1 MKRRAGRTRLAL
13 RGLFPPA
20 PALIEIELINMLFAG
35 AGAIV
40 LMGVVVA
47 LIAIQAAFA
56 DQLLP
61 AAFCFA
67 IVVISLI
74 RIATVRNY
82 KRAGPPQTLQDARR
96 WEQRFAYGSYG
107 AALALGLASFYGL
120 QLGDPVLG
128 ILIVGGLFAYAFLV
142 VLRISVRPR
151 IAAISILLAVVPSA
165 AGIPA
170 LFDSSSI
177 LSRASAASVLITIF
191 GILLAVAANM
201 LVHSYRLTLGQM
213 MARRDLSHMARQ
225 DPLTGLLNRLAL
237 REHFD
242 RCTGALSDGPSLAI
256 HYLDLDRFKAIN
268 DFNGHRCGD
277 LLLSEAA
284 RRMARCVGP
293 ADEIFRLGGDEFV
306 ILQPNLSD
314 QAQGAALAACI
325 IAAIAEAFVIDG
337 VSLNVGVSVGTA
349 IAPRDGR
356 ELDELLASAD
366 AALYRAKLGGG
377 GLHQFWAEA
386 PKKSARLQVA

>member
-1 MKRRAGRTRLAL
+1 MRRRAGRTRLAL

-47 LIAIQAAFA
+47 LIMIQALVA
-56 DQLLP
+56 DQLVP
-61 AAFCFA
+61 GAFCFA
-67 IVVISLI
+67 IVIISLF
-74 RIATVRNY
+74 RIATVRRY
-82 KRAGPPQTLQDARR
+82 KRAGAPPSLEIARQ
-96 WEQRFAYGSYG
+96 WERRFAYGSYG
-107 AALALGLASFYGL
+107 AALALGLASFSGL
-120 QLGDPVLG
+120 QLGDAVLG

-151 IAAISILLAVVPSA
+151 IAAISILLAVLPSA
-165 AGIPA
+165 AGVSA
-170 LFDSSSI
+170 LFGSSSI
-177 LSRASAASVLITIF
+177 LSRGSSASVLITIF
-191 GILLAVAANM
+191 GILLAVAASM

-277 LLLSEAA
+277 LLLVEAA
-284 RRMARCVGP
+284 RRMQRCVAP

-306 ILQPNLSD
+306 ILQPGLAND
-314 QAQGAALAACI
+314 AQGAALAAAI
-325 IAAIAEAFVIDG
+325 IAAVAETFVIDG
-337 VSLNVGVSVGTA
+337 VSLNVGISVGTA

-356 ELDELLASAD
+356 ELDELVASAD
-366 AALYRAKLGGG
+366 AALYRAKIAGGG
-377 GLHQFWAEA
+377 VHHFWADTSKNA
-386 PKKSARLQVA
+386 ARLQVA